1 MVIDRPVAFA
11 DCTASA
17 SEQSFPN
24 ESFAAGDS
32 FFEPAAERQVS
43 RNGG

>member
-1 MVIDRPVAFA
+1 MVIDRPVTFA
-11 DCTASA
+11 DCTGSA
-17 SEQSFPN
+17 SDKSFPN
-24 ESFAAGDS
+24 ESFAVGDS